1 MLCTGYAS
9 SRQAATKMTLRQ
21 HYCIILAA
29 SLLFLPKIRGAGYG
43 GPKGSNT
50 NQFTK
55 TQNNFPKHESISQN
69 TNQFT
74 KTQINFPKHKSV
86 YQSTKQFLKTQT
98 NFPKHNSVY
107 QNTNQFHKT
116 QTNFPKHKSKDWAL
130 ALSLSESLEGTHSQD
145 FPRPTWR
152 LLICC
157 PFANVLPQLW
167 V

>member
-1 MLCTGYAS
+1 MVTVKL
-9 SRQAATKMTLRQ
+9 Q
-21 HYCIILAA
+21 
-29 SLLFLPKIRGAGYG
+29 LPGLIYG
-43 GPKGSNT
+43 GPKGSHT
-50 NQFTK
+50 NQFPK
-55 TQNNFPKHESISQN
+55 TQNSFPKHKTVSQN

-86 YQSTKQFLKTQT
+86 YQNTKQFLKTQT
-98 NFPKHNSVY
+98 NFPKHKSVY

-116 QTNFPKHKSKDWAL
+116 QTNFAKHKSKDWAL

-157 PFANVLPQLW
+157 PDVRKYNVLLQLW
-167 V
+167 VYV